1 MTVACEHALAL
12 AADYDTAGDRM
23 RDWAGHGGRVM
34 SDADL
39 LESALLSPLS
49 FAEAEAAV
57 LAATSGPD
65 GVLVASVVWE
75 ADAVTIR
82 VAVRATQLT
91 DELVARTWEGL
102 DHQLG
107 RLVGY
112 TLATTAPVLL
122 LSGAGVYLL
131 WSQLPAETQ
140 AELADQTLDEL
151 QQWLDDHPE
160 AVQHLANGGGGL
172 LEGLWDGLTPSLPGG
187 PLGVPLLVPDTE
199 SAAGLLAALYSDGD
213 PVTTPTTMTVPG
225 SDSPPADLAGLLHHL
240 AQVSALA
247 TVHPDGEGA
256 VEVQTIRSPDGTI
269 RHVVYLPGTDDL
281 ATTPWNQDGDVRDL
295 GTNLLLVSGQDNA
308 YQQGVLEAM
317 QQAGIRPGEPVALVG
332 HSQGGM
338 VAAAIAA
345 QSSAG
350 SPYSVTHVVT
360 AGSPTAHLD
369 GFPPGSHVLSLEN
382 HGDVVPLLDGE
393 DNPDSAEQVTV
404 RFDDRVASIV
414 GDHDLDSYVAGRGRR
429 PAQRRRFD
437 PGTAGQSVR
446 RQVSSG
452 PRRGRRSPA
461 RSSRSPV
468 TLPDS
473 SRSGDPVVFGWVRS
487 GERLLRP
494 LKECVCTATP
504 W

>member
-1 MTVACEHALAL
+1 VSPGSPEPTVPVITGVTGGSHGMTVACEQALAL

-39 LESALLSPLS
+39 LESAVLSPLS

-91 DELVARTWEGL
+91 DELVARTWEAL
-102 DHQLG
+102 DHELG
-107 RLVGY
+107 RLTGY
-112 TLATTAPVLL
+112 ALATTAPVLVL
-122 LSGAGVYLL
+122 AGAGAYLL
-131 WSQLPAETQ
+131 WSQLPAGTQ
-140 AELADQTLDEL
+140 AELADQTLGEL

-172 LEGLWDGLTPSLPGG
+172 LEGLWDGLTPLLPGG

-199 SAAGLLAALYSDGD
+199 SAAGLLAALYSDGE
-213 PVTTPTTMTVPG
+213 PVTVPTSMTVPD

-240 AQVSALA
+240 AQVGELA
-247 TVHPDGEGA
+247 HHPDSGGT
-256 VEVQTIRSPDGTI
+256 VEVQTIRSPDGSI

-281 ATTPWNQDGDVRDL
+281 ATTPWSQDEDVRDL

-308 YQQGVLEAM
+308 YQQGVLDAM
-317 QQAGIRPGEPVALVG
+317 QQAGIGPGEPVALVG

-338 VAAAIAA
+338 VAAAIA
-345 QSSAG
+345 SEG

-382 HGDVVPLLDGE
+382 HGDVVPLLVGE

-404 RFDDRVASIV
+404 RFDDGVASVV
-414 GDHDLDSYVAGRGRR
+414 GDHELESYAQGAVAVQHSED
-429 PAQRRRFD
+429 ASIQEQLASLSQ
-437 PGTAGQSVR
+437 AGFVGSATGQEVTSQVFQISRVR
-446 RQVSSG
+446 
-452 PRRGRRSPA
+452 
-461 RSSRSPV
+461 
-468 TLPDS
+468 
-473 SRSGDPVVFGWVRS
+473 
-487 GERLLRP
+487 
-494 LKECVCTATP
+494 
-504 W
+504 

>member
-1 MTVACEHALAL
+1 MTTEPDVPVVTDVTGGSHGMTVACEHAMAL
-12 AADYDTAGDRM
+12 ATDYDAAGDRM
-23 RDWAGHGGRVM
+23 RDWAGRGGRVM
-34 SDADL
+34 RDGDL
-39 LESALLSPLS
+39 LESALLSPLT

-91 DELVARTWEGL
+91 DELVARAWEGL

-107 RLVGY
+107 RLAGY
-112 TLATTAPVLL
+112 TLATTAPVLV

-131 WSQLPAETQ
+131 WSQLPAETR

-151 QQWLDDHPE
+151 QHWLDQHPE

-172 LEGLWDGLTPSLPGG
+172 LEGLWDGLTPLSPGG

-199 SAAGLLAALYSDGD
+199 SAAGLLAALYSDAH
-213 PVTTPTTMTVPG
+213 PVTAPTSLVVPG
-225 SDSPPADLAGLLHHL
+225 SDTPPADLAGLLHHL

-247 TVHPDGEGA
+247 TDHPEGEGT
-256 VEVQTIRSPDGTI
+256 VEVQTIRSPDGSV

-281 ATTPWNQDGDVRDL
+281 ATTPWSQDGDVRDL
-295 GTNLLLVSGQDNA
+295 GTNLLLVSGQGNA
-308 YQQGVLEAM
+308 YQQGVLDAM
-317 QQAGIRPGEPVALVG
+317 QQAGIRAGEPVALVG

-345 QSSAG
+345 QSSGQG

-404 RFDDRVASIV
+404 RFDDRLASIV
-414 GDHDLDSYVAGRGRR
+414 GDHDLDQYVEGAVVLQGSDHASVQEQLASLAAAGFVG
-429 PAQRRRFD
+429 PATGQEVYSQVFQITRD
-437 PGTAGQSVR
+437 P
-446 RQVSSG
+446 
-452 PRRGRRSPA
+452 
-461 RSSRSPV
+461 
-468 TLPDS
+468 
-473 SRSGDPVVFGWVRS
+473 
-487 GERLLRP
+487 
-494 LKECVCTATP
+494 
-504 W
+504 